1 MNTSFRDGIGVL
13 RFSISALAAGLV
25 IINCALANDEGA
37 VAGLALPEPLSDAD
51 YRPVNLAAAELGRLL
66 FYDKILSGNKNIACS
81 TCHHHDLASGDGL
94 SLGIGEGGIGLGTK
108 RVVGKG
114 PSRVK
119 RRVPRNASALF
130 NLGAYEFTSL
140 FHDGR
145 VSVDPIFPSG
155 FNSPAEEFLPKG
167 LNSLL
172 AAQALFPVT
181 SPVEMAGERNEN
193 EVAGATRRRPDYVWP
208 ILLKRI
214 QAVDAYE
221 PLFKKA
227 YSEVTTASDI
237 TIVHVANAL
246 ADFIAH
252 EWRADQSLFDRYL
265 QARSYH
271 KNPSPSD
278 SIADASASATDQKSI
293 LSPEQITGMQLF
305 YGKAQCSTC
314 HGGKLQTDHQ
324 FHALMLPQFGPGR
337 TRRFEHVARDR
348 GRLNESDRLE
358 DSYRFR
364 TPSLRNVAA
373 TGPYGHNGAYA
384 SVEGIIRHHLLPLE
398 SLDHYQA
405 DQLVMPQDEYLTK
418 TDFISQQDAREM
430 QRLRRYR
437 DIHSPM
443 LDDGEVQQLVAFLQT
458 LTDQQALY
466 GKLGAPQSV
475 PSGLP
480 LD

>member
-1 MNTSFRDGIGVL
+1 MSVK
-13 RFSISALAAGLV
+13 AL
-25 IINCALANDEGA
+25 
-37 VAGLALPEPLSDAD
+37 VAGCLLISVASAADLTTSELELPEALTDAD
-51 YRPVNLAAAELGRLL
+51 FRPINLESAALGRLL

-94 SLGIGEGGIGLGTK
+94 SLGIGEGGIGLGSQRT
-108 RVVGKG
+108 VGIGSSK
-114 PSRVK
+114 VK

-155 FNSPAEEFLPKG
+155 FNSPAEEFLPTG

-193 EVAGATRRRPDYVWP
+193 EIAGATRRRPDYVWP
-208 ILLKRI
+208 ILIRRI

-227 YSEVTTASDI
+227 FNEVSQASDI
-237 TIVHVANAL
+237 TIVQVANAL

-252 EWRADQSLFDRYL
+252 EWRADQSPFDRYL
-265 QARSYH
+265 QARGRLEQ
-271 KNPSPSD
+271 
-278 SIADASASATDQKSI
+278 ASASTAVALVDGVEGQSASQSSI
-293 LSPEQITGMQLF
+293 LTPEQITGMKLF
-305 YGKAQCSTC
+305 YGKAQCVSC
-314 HGGKLQTDHQ
+314 HRGKLQTDHQ

-337 TRRFEHVARDR
+337 TRRFEHIARDR

-364 TPSLRNVAA
+364 TPSLRNVAV

-384 SVEGIIRHHLLPLE
+384 TLEGIIRHHISPEE
-398 SLDHYQA
+398 SLEQYQA
-405 DQLVMPQDEYLTK
+405 DQLVMPQDEYLRK
-418 TDFISQQDAREM
+418 TDFIAQQDVREM

-437 DIHSPM
+437 DIDLPM
-443 LDDGEVQQLVAFLQT
+443 LNDNEIQQLVAFLHA
-458 LTDQQALY
+458 LTDQASLY
-466 GKLGAPQSV
+466 GQFGAPSAV

>member
-1 MNTSFRDGIGVL
+1 LSVKALVAGCVL
-13 RFSISALAAGLV
+13 ISVASAADLTTSAL
-25 IINCALANDEGA
+25 E
-37 VAGLALPEPLSDAD
+37 LPEALTDAD
-51 YRPVNLAAAELGRLL
+51 FRPINLESAALGRLL

-94 SLGIGEGGIGLGTK
+94 SLGIGEGGIGLGSQRT
-108 RVVGKG
+108 VGIGSSK
-114 PSRVK
+114 VK

-155 FNSPAEEFLPKG
+155 FNSPAEEFLPTG

-193 EVAGATRRRPDYVWP
+193 EIAGATRRRPDYVWP
-208 ILLKRI
+208 ILIRRI

-227 YSEVTTASDI
+227 FSEVSQASDI
-237 TIVHVANAL
+237 TIVQVANAL

-252 EWRADQSLFDRYL
+252 EWRADQSPFDRYL
-265 QARSYH
+265 QARGRLEQ
-271 KNPSPSD
+271 
-278 SIADASASATDQKSI
+278 ASASTAVALIDGVEGQSASQSSI
-293 LSPEQITGMQLF
+293 LTPEQIAGMKLF
-305 YGKAQCSTC
+305 YGKAQCVSC
-314 HGGKLQTDHQ
+314 HRGKLQTDHQ

-337 TRRFEHVARDR
+337 TRRFEHIARDR

-373 TGPYGHNGAYA
+373 TGPYGHNGAYTTL
-384 SVEGIIRHHLLPLE
+384 EGIIRHHISPEE
-398 SLDHYQA
+398 SLEQYQA
-405 DQLVMPQDEYLTK
+405 DQLVMPQDEYLRK
-418 TDFISQQDAREM
+418 TDFIAQQDVREM

-437 DIHSPM
+437 DIDLPALS
-443 LDDGEVQQLVAFLQT
+443 DSEIQQLVSFLHA
-458 LTDQQALY
+458 LTDQTSLY
-466 GKLGAPQSV
+466 GKFGAPSAV

>member
-1 MNTSFRDGIGVL
+1 MLVSGVN
-13 RFSISALAAGLV
+13 AADMT
-25 IINCALANDEGA
+25 ASE
-37 VAGLALPEPLSDAD
+37 LALPEALSDAD
-51 YRPVNLAAAELGRLL
+51 FRPINLESAALGRLL

-94 SLGIGEGGIGLGTK
+94 SLGIGEGGIGLGAK
-108 RVVGKG
+108 RTVGIGSSK
-114 PSRVK
+114 VK

-193 EVAGATRRRPDYVWP
+193 EIAGATRRRPDYVWP
-208 ILLKRI
+208 ILIRRI
-214 QAVDAYE
+214 QAVEGYE

-227 YSEVTTASDI
+227 FSEVEQASDI
-237 TIVHVANAL
+237 TIVQVANAL

-252 EWRADQSLFDRYL
+252 EWRADQSPFDRYL
-265 QARSYH
+265 QERNRLKSVSQSVEASSVA
-271 KNPSPSD
+271 NAVGSSVSSD
-278 SIADASASATDQKSI
+278 DKSSI
-293 LSPEQITGMQLF
+293 LTPEQIAGMKLF
-305 YGKAQCSTC
+305 YGKAQCVSC
-314 HGGKLQTDHQ
+314 HSGKLQTDHQ

-337 TRRFEHVARDR
+337 TRRFEHIARDR

-384 SVEGIIRHHLLPLE
+384 TLEGIIRHHLSPEE
-398 SLDHYQA
+398 SFDSYQA
-405 DQLVMPQDEYLTK
+405 DQLVMPQDEYLLK

-430 QRLRRYR
+430 KRLRRYR
-437 DIHSPM
+437 DINLPM
-443 LDDGEVQQLVAFLQT
+443 LDESEIKQLVAFLHA
-458 LTDQQALY
+458 LTDQAALY
-466 GKLGAPQSV
+466 GKLGAPESV
-475 PSGLP
+475 PSGIA

>member
-1 MNTSFRDGIGVL
+1 MSVKALVVGCLLISVASAADLTTSEL
-13 RFSISALAAGLV
+13 
-25 IINCALANDEGA
+25 E
-37 VAGLALPEPLSDAD
+37 LPEALTDAD
-51 YRPVNLAAAELGRLL
+51 FRPINLESAALGRLL

-94 SLGIGEGGIGLGTK
+94 SLGIGEGGIGLGSQRT
-108 RVVGKG
+108 VGIGSSK
-114 PSRVK
+114 VK

-155 FNSPAEEFLPKG
+155 FNSPAEEFLPTG

-193 EVAGATRRRPDYVWP
+193 EIAGATRRRPDYVWP
-208 ILLKRI
+208 ILIRRI

-227 YSEVTTASDI
+227 FNEVSQASDI
-237 TIVHVANAL
+237 TIVQVANAL

-252 EWRADQSLFDRYL
+252 EWRADQSPFDRYL
-265 QARSYH
+265 QARGRLEQALASTAVALV
-271 KNPSPSD
+271 D
-278 SIADASASATDQKSI
+278 GVEGQSASQSSI
-293 LSPEQITGMQLF
+293 LTPEQITGMKLF
-305 YGKAQCSTC
+305 YGKAQCVSC
-314 HGGKLQTDHQ
+314 HRGKLQTDHQ

-337 TRRFEHVARDR
+337 TRRFEHIARDR

-384 SVEGIIRHHLLPLE
+384 TLEGIIRHHISPEE
-398 SLDHYQA
+398 SLEQYQA
-405 DQLVMPQDEYLTK
+405 DQLVMPQDEYLRK
-418 TDFISQQDAREM
+418 TDFIAQQDVREM

-437 DIHSPM
+437 DIDLPM
-443 LDDGEVQQLVAFLQT
+443 LNDNEIQQLVAFLHA
-458 LTDQQALY
+458 LTDQASLY
-466 GKLGAPQSV
+466 GQLGAPSAV